1 MRPPHRRKE
10 AEVVPMAM
18 LEDSEAHSTLEPL
31 YADQERAER
40 LLFALAT
47 DLRHLRIEEGTRA
60 LHLRALELK
69 RAVARWPKDQPAAE
83 ARREV
88 CEEVLSLH
96 AETRARAARSPA
108 R

>member
-1 MRPPHRRKE
+1 MRSPAS
-10 AEVVPMAM
+10 AEEEEVPMAM
-18 LEDSEAHSTLEPL
+18 LEDSESCSTLEPL

-47 DLRHLRIEEGTRA
+47 DLRHLRIEEGTRT

-69 RAVARWPKDQPAAE
+69 RTVARWPKDRPAPDE
-83 ARREV
+83 RRQL

-96 AETRARAARSPA
+96 AETRARAARSRQNP
-108 R
+108 